1 MQLVQNFSTFAIPGI
16 ILIVVIYGIIE
27 KKRVYELFMEGAKE
41 GAKIVISLFPTLL
54 GLFMAVSMLR
64 SSGILDFIVK
74 IILPVANLLHV
85 PSEIL
90 PLALLRPI
98 SRKCC
103 NGNSNRYDEPIWC

>member
-1 MQLVQNFSTFAIPGI
+1 MD
-16 ILIVVIYGIIE
+16 
-27 KKRVYELFMEGAKE
+27 GAKE
-41 GAKIVISLFPTLL
+41 GLNIVINLFPTLL

-74 IILPVANLLHV
+74 IIMPITSILHL

-90 PLALLRPI
+90 PLAMLRPI

-103 NGNSNRYDEPIWC
+103 NGDCN

>member
-1 MQLVQNFSTFAIPGI
+1 MD
-16 ILIVVIYGIIE
+16 
-27 KKRVYELFMEGAKE
+27 GAKE
-41 GAKIVISLFPTLL
+41 GLNIVISLFPTLL

-74 IILPVANLLHV
+74 IIMPITSALHL

-90 PLALLRPI
+90 PLAMLRPI

-103 NGNSNRYDEPIWC
+103 NGYSY

>member
-1 MQLVQNFSTFAIPGI
+1 MIYAI
-16 ILIVVIYGIIE
+16 VE
-27 KKRVYELFMEGAKE
+27 KKKIYDLFMDGAKE
-41 GAKIVISLFPTLL
+41 GLNIVINLFPTLL

-74 IILPVANLLHV
+74 IIMPITSILHL

-90 PLALLRPI
+90 PLAMLRPI

-103 NGNSNRYDEPIWC
+103 NGDCYRYVKSIWC

>member
-1 MQLVQNFSTFAIPGI
+1 MIYAI
-16 ILIVVIYGIIE
+16 VE
-27 KKRVYELFMEGAKE
+27 KKKIYDLFMDGAKE
-41 GAKIVISLFPTLL
+41 GLNIVINLFPTLL

-74 IILPVANLLHV
+74 IIMPITSILHL

-90 PLALLRPI
+90 PLAMLRPI

-103 NGNSNRYDEPIWC
+103 NGNCN

>member
-64 SSGILDFIVK
+64 SSGVLDFIVK

-103 NGNSNRYDEPIWC
+103 NGNCDRYDEPIWC